1 MISCCYISVSFQR
14 MKFLTVVVVVVVVV
28 FVVVVGAYATIS
40 RKTLIQK
47 TERSGTHPSIDPSLL
62 QSLFSEGIF
71 L

>member
-1 MISCCYISVSFQR
+1 

-28 FVVVVGAYATIS
+28 GAYATIP
-40 RKTLIQK
+40 RTTLIHK